1 MNMIVS
7 DQIIIGLPNMKN
19 QNHCGS
25 AALKEA
31 RVGEAAAVRKTLQVA
46 WATCP
51 SEAGEAGVDSTSSSS
66 PCTFGKKM
74 WAQFCQFI
82 DCVN

>member
-1 MNMIVS
+1 MNIMNMIVS

-51 SEAGEAGVDSTSSSS
+51 SEAGEARVNGTSSSS
-66 PCTFGKKM
+66 YIVVLLK
-74 WAQFCQFI
+74 
-82 DCVN
+82 